1 MNPDKKKSLLFFLLL
16 LAIAAINVLWGQSLA
31 QTNTGIR
38 VWNWNSWLILLA
50 GLPFIFIQKEA
61 GLPEL
66 IDHTVTN
73 RYRIWQ
79 PLLIGFLFAIPDV
92 IIVGFLLHPEPYT
105 TLPPFLQPFPYSL
118 SLYSSGALEIEI
130 FYRLIPIT
138 LVLWLISEKLLKGK
152 HREIVFWSIA
162 ILTAIRE
169 PLEQWPSGSTWFI
182 VYATASGFAMNLW
195 QAYQYRKAGFIG
207 AMMIRYGHYLIWHI
221 LLGVYIEF
229 FVLR

>member
-1 MNPDKKKSLLFFLLL
+1 MNPDKKKSFLVFTALLII
-16 LAIAAINVLWGQSLA
+16 AMATVVWSQSIAATQ
-31 QTNTGIR
+31 TGIR

-61 GLPEL
+61 RLPEL
-66 IDHTVTN
+66 LDPSVSN
-73 RYRIWQ
+73 RQRFLQ

-92 IIVGFLLHPEPYT
+92 IIVGFLMHPEPYT
-105 TLPPFLQPFPYSL
+105 SLPPFLQPFPYSL
-118 SLYSSGALEIEI
+118 SLYSSGALDIEI

-138 LVLWLISEKLLKGK
+138 LLLWLISEKLLKGK
-152 HREIVFWSIA
+152 YREIVFWSVA

-169 PLEQWPSGSTWFI
+169 PLEQWPSGNTWFI
-182 VYATASGFAMNLW
+182 VYALGSGFAMNLW
-195 QAYQYRKAGFIG
+195 QAYQYRKAGFLG
-207 AMMIRYGHYLIWHI
+207 ALMIRYGHYIIWHI

>member
-1 MNPDKKKSLLFFLLL
+1 MNPDKKRSVLIFILLL
-16 LAIAAINVLWGQSLA
+16 GFAAITVLWGQALA
-31 QTNTGIR
+31 VSKDGIR

-50 GLPFIFIQKEA
+50 GLPFILIQKEA

-66 IDHTVTN
+66 YDSTVTN
-73 RYRIWQ
+73 QHRFWQ

-92 IIVGFLLHPEPYT
+92 IIVGFLMHPEPYT

-118 SLYSSGALEIEI
+118 SLYSSGGLEIEI

-138 LVLWLISEKLLKGK
+138 LLLWLISEKILKGK
-152 HREIVFWSIA
+152 HREIVFWSVA

-169 PLEQWPSGSTWFI
+169 PLEQWPSGSIGFI

-195 QAYQYRKAGFIG
+195 QAYQYRKAGFLG
-207 AMMIRYGHYLIWHI
+207 ALMIRYGHYLIWHI
-221 LLGVYIEF
+221 LFGIYIEF
-229 FVLR
+229 FVLH

>member
-1 MNPDKKKSLLFFLLL
+1 MSTLKKRSLFIFILL
-16 LAIAAINVLWGQSLA
+16 LAIAAITVLWSPILA
-31 QTNTGIR
+31 KTQTGIR

-50 GLPFIFIQKEA
+50 GLPFILIQREA

-66 IDHTVTN
+66 TDPSVSN
-73 RYRIWQ
+73 RHRIWQ

-92 IIVGFLLHPEPYT
+92 IIVGFLMHPEPYT
-105 TLPPFLQPFPYSL
+105 DLPPFLQPFPYSL

-138 LVLWLISEKLLKGK
+138 LLLWLISEKLLKGK
-152 HREIVFWSIA
+152 HRATVFWCVA

-169 PLEQWPSGSTWFI
+169 PLEQWPSGNTWFI
-182 VYATASGFAMNLW
+182 LYALASGFAMNLW
-195 QAYQYRKAGFIG
+195 QAYQYKKAGFLG
-207 AMMIRYGHYLIWHI
+207 ALMISYGHYLIWHI

-229 FVLR
+229 FVLQ

>member
-1 MNPDKKKSLLFFLLL
+1 MNPDKKRSVLIFIVLLC
-16 LAIAAINVLWGQSLA
+16 IAAATVLWSQSLSE
-31 QTNTGIR
+31 TKTGIR

-61 GLPEL
+61 RLPEL
-66 IDHTVTN
+66 WQTGISNYH
-73 RYRIWQ
+73 RIWQ
-79 PLLIGFLFAIPDV
+79 PLLIGFLFAVPDV

-105 TLPPFLQPFPYSL
+105 SLPPFLQPFPFSL

-138 LVLWLISEKLLKGK
+138 LLLWLVSEKLLKGK
-152 HREIVFWSIA
+152 HREIVFWSVA
-162 ILTAIRE
+162 VLTAIRE
-169 PLEQWPSGSTWFI
+169 PLEQWPSGNTWFI
-182 VYATASGFAMNLW
+182 LYALGSGFAMNLW
-195 QAYQYRKAGFIG
+195 QAYQYRKAGFVG
-207 AMMIRYGHYLIWHI
+207 ALMIRYGHYLIWHI

>member
-1 MNPDKKKSLLFFLLL
+1 MNPDKKKSILVFTVLLL
-16 LAIAAINVLWGQSLA
+16 IAMITVVWGQSIA
-31 QTNTGIR
+31 ATQNSIR
-38 VWNWNSWLILLA
+38 VWNWSSWLMLLA

-66 IDHTVTN
+66 LNTSVSN
-73 RYRIWQ
+73 RQRFWQ

-92 IIVGFLLHPEPYT
+92 IIVGFLMHPEPYT
-105 TLPPFLQPFPYSL
+105 SLPPFLQPFPYSL
-118 SLYSSGALEIEI
+118 SLYSSGALDIEI

-138 LVLWLISEKLLKGK
+138 LLLWLISEKLLKGK
-152 HREIVFWSIA
+152 HREIVFWSVA

-169 PLEQWPSGSTWFI
+169 PLEQWPSGNTLFI
-182 VYATASGFAMNLW
+182 LYALGSGFAMNLW
-195 QAYQYRKAGFIG
+195 QAYQYKKAGFLG
-207 AMMIRYGHYLIWHI
+207 ALMIRYGHYLIWHI

>member
-1 MNPDKKKSLLFFLLL
+1 MNPDKKKSFLVFTALLII
-16 LAIAAINVLWGQSLA
+16 AMATVVWSQSIAATQ
-31 QTNTGIR
+31 TGIR

-66 IDHTVTN
+66 LDPSVSN
-73 RYRIWQ
+73 RKRFLQ

-92 IIVGFLLHPEPYT
+92 IIVGFLMHPEPYT
-105 TLPPFLQPFPYSL
+105 SLPPFLQPFPYSL
-118 SLYSSGALEIEI
+118 SLYSSGALDIEI

-138 LVLWLISEKLLKGK
+138 LLLWLISEKLLKGK
-152 HREIVFWSIA
+152 YREIVFWSVA

-169 PLEQWPSGSTWFI
+169 PLEQWPSGNTWFI
-182 VYATASGFAMNLW
+182 VYALGSGFAMNLW
-195 QAYQYRKAGFIG
+195 QAYQYRKAGFLG
-207 AMMIRYGHYLIWHI
+207 ALMIRYGHYIIWHI